1 MRRKEF
7 FSWRQI
13 EVDVRFIDT
22 TFRDGSQSLWA
33 SGIRVG
39 IIESVARIM
48 DGAGFEAIEV
58 PLSGNAVKKLL
69 RDFRENPWDMARMV
83 ARTMPNTVK
92 AAMAGGY
99 IRPFEATPPRALVE
113 LYWGHLVKLGALN
126 RVQVTGNVT
135 DQSTRIYPWLV
146 PMFRNMGLQIVL
158 NLSYTISPRH
168 TDDYY
173 AQKTRELLPYKP
185 DLIYLK
191 DQGGLLTVDR
201 ARTLLP
207 AMVKNAGGVPV
218 ELHSHCTTGLAPLV
232 YLEALQVGVHRLHT
246 AVPPLANGS
255 GQPSVFNVISNAR
268 LMGYSP
274 QVDLEVLRPVSER
287 LTAIAKQ
294 EKLPIGAPLEYD
306 YGQYVHQVPGGVIS
320 NLRHQLAG
328 LNLLGRQEEI
338 LEETVQVRKE
348 LGYPIMITP
357 LSQFVVS
364 QAAINVMMGERYKHV
379 IDEVIMF
386 AQGIYG
392 VDSGYTWMD
401 QNLKDRLLGTRRAGE
416 LKAGLKKPDVS
427 LKEIRDK
434 FAGPGVSDEEF
445 LLRYIMKGED
455 EIRAMHSAGPPKQY
469 FSSSMPLLTLIQELG
484 KHRQVRYVQ
493 VQRGRDTLLVQNQSA

>member
-1 MRRKEF
+1 M
-7 FSWRQI
+7 
-13 EVDVRFIDT
+13 DVKFIDT

-33 SGIRVG
+33 SGIRIG
-39 IIESVARIM
+39 MIESVAQVM
-48 DGAGFEAIEV
+48 DRSGFEAIEV
-58 PLSGNAVKKLL
+58 PVSGNAVKKLL
-69 RDFRENPWDMARMV
+69 RDSKESPWDMARML
-83 ARTMPNTVK
+83 ARTMPNTIK
-92 AAMAGGY
+92 ATMAGGY
-99 IRPFEATPPRALVE
+99 IMPFEATPPRALVE
-113 LYWGHLVKLGALN
+113 LYWGHLAELGALN

-135 DQSTRIYPWLV
+135 DQSTRIYPWAI
-146 PMFRNMGLQIVL
+146 PMFRKMGLQIVL
-158 NLSYTISPRH
+158 NLSYTVSPRH
-168 TDDYY
+168 SDEYY
-173 AQKTRELLPYKP
+173 AQKTRELLEYKP

-207 AMVKNAGGVPV
+207 VMVQNANGVPM

-232 YLEALQVGVHRLHT
+232 YLEALKLGIRRLHT

-255 GQPSVFNVISNAR
+255 GQPSVFNVASNAR

-274 QVDLEVLRPVSER
+274 RVDLERIRPVSER

-294 EKLPIGAPLEYD
+294 EKLLIGVPLEYD
-306 YGQYVHQVPGGVIS
+306 YAQYVHQVPGGVIS

-328 LNLLGRQEEI
+328 LRVLDRLDEI
-338 LEETVQVRKE
+338 LEETVQVRKD

-379 IDEVIMF
+379 IDEVILF
-386 AQGIYG
+386 AQGVYG

-401 QNLKDRLLGTRRAGE
+401 QNLKDTLNGTRRSRE
-416 LKAGLKKPDVS
+416 LQAGLKKPDVS

-434 FAGPGVSDEEF
+434 LAGPGVSDEEF
-445 LLRYIMKGED
+445 LLRYIMKGEE
-455 EIRAMHSAGPPKQY
+455 EIRAMHAAGPPKPY
-469 FSSSMPLLTLIQELG
+469 FNSSMPLLTLIQELG

-493 VQRGRDTLLVQNQSA
+493 VQRGSNSLLVQNQSA